1 MVKSPLYWCSNS
13 RKESDVIQQQRE
25 QRGDEGE
32 QIWNK
37 EPDKK
42 KLGLAVGIRNL
53 VRSSGSWNHRTNGRD
68 RWRINSS
75 QLRWRLWGS
84 WKLRKTWDSLYEE
97 SRARRNNIE
106 AEASTSFWDKNWLD
120 WARARGSCFLNLRGR
135 GSISTYRNILL
146 QEQQVSA
153 PDSPHS
159 WVTKQHWPGMNFIF
173 PHARVTQQTTTVH
186 WCYQVFCKFRP
197 LWSWQW
203 F

>member
-146 QEQQVSA
+146 QEQQASQCSRLSTLLGYQA
-153 PDSPHS
+153 
-159 WVTKQHWPGMNFIF
+159 TL
-173 PHARVTQQTTTVH
+173 ARH
-186 WCYQVFCKFRP
+186 ELHLPPCKGNTADHDCT
-197 LWSWQW
+197 LMLSGIL
-203 F
+203 

>member
-135 GSISTYRNILL
+135 GSISTYRKYSPPGAASKSVLQTLHTPGLPSNIG
-146 QEQQVSA
+146 QAWTSS
-153 PDSPHS
+153 SPM
-159 WVTKQHWPGMNFIF
+159 QG
-173 PHARVTQQTTTVH
+173 
-186 WCYQVFCKFRP
+186 
-197 LWSWQW
+197 
-203 F
+203 